1 MSTFSFPSFSS
12 GIIVIDP
19 VDVSGLSGFCTP
31 SVWLLLSGLDVSGLF
46 VVPPSSLGGCGSGVG
61 AGVTGSVGSDG
72 FGSGV
77 TSVSLPSVVGGVS
90 TCILHTW
97 LASTIVPSSL
107 YSTLPM

>member
-1 MSTFSFPSFSS
+1 MSSF
-12 GIIVIDP
+12 
-19 VDVSGLSGFCTP
+19 VSGTSGSGNIVMSPIEGSFF
-31 SVWLLLSGLDVSGLF
+31 SVSVTVL
-46 VVPPSSLGGCGSGVG
+46 PSSLGGCGTGVG
-61 AGVTGSVGSDG
+61 AGVTGSVGS
-72 FGSGV
+72 GSGV